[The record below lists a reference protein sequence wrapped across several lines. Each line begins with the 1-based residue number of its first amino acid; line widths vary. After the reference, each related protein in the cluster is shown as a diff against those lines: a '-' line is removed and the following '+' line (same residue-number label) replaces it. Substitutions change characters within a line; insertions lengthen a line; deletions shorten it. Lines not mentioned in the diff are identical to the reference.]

1 MKLKNNRGYVDRLG
15 DGGSAV
21 RSLHLSSTLRAG
33 IFDGD
38 ADSNAAFG

>member
-1 MKLKNNRGYVDRLG
+1 MKLKNNRGCVDRLG

-21 RSLHLSSTLRAG
+21 RSLYLSSTLWTG